1 MLNTGKFLGKTVLI
15 TGASR
20 GIGKEIALKLA
31 KDGANIVICAKT
43 AKEHASLSGTIYT
56 AAEEIEKV
64 GGKALPIQV
73 DVREEAQVQDAVE
86 KAVHKFGGIDIL
98 VNNASAISLTGTLD
112 TPMKRYDLMHQVNV
126 RGTFLVSQKCV
137 PYLKQA
143 KNPHI
148 LNLSPPLLMLP
159 QWFSKHCAYT
169 MSKYGMSMCVL
180 GMHEE
185 FRKDNIAVN
194 AIWPRTAIWTAAL
207 DMLTAGKG
215 KQISRKPTIM
225 ADAAYVILSRNSRD
239 FTGNFCLDEDILKEA
254 GVTDF
259 SQYSY
264 EPNAGL
270 LPDFFVPEV
279 DYIKAYQPWKKMSE
293 KSKI

>member
-1 MLNTGKFLGKTVLI
+1 MLNTGKFFGKTALI

-43 AKEHASLSGTIYT
+43 AKEHATLSGTIFS
-56 AAEEIEKV
+56 AAEEIEKN

-98 VNNASAISLTGTLD
+98 VNNASAIHLTGTLD
-112 TPMKRYDLMHQVNV
+112 TPMKRYDLMHQINV

-137 PYLKQA
+137 PYLRQA

-148 LNLSPPLLMLP
+148 LNLSPPLLMQT

-194 AIWPRTAIWTAAL
+194 ALWPKTAIWTAAL

-215 KQISRKPTIM
+215 KLISRKPDIVS
-225 ADAAYVILSRNSRD
+225 DAAYVILSRSSKE

-254 GVTDF
+254 GITDF

-264 EPNAGL
+264 EKNSQL
-270 LPDFFVPEV
+270 LPDLFVPGV
-279 DYIKAYQPWKKMSE
+279 DYNHPLWKKMLE